1 MSSSSRQIAG
11 RLRLWPA
18 MRCWAWRSFS
28 SVITRRRPPVR
39 PELNVARSVLHWR
52 MRLGPLLGERHLD
65 RRGGAPPAQPCRFV
79 ERRSRQKPVAPA
91 ERRATGDAA
100 AFGGF
105 GHALPDDQGL
115 DLRLPTLLLA

>member
-1 MSSSSRQIAG
+1 MAALRARATRMGICSADRPRLAAALACGTRQIAPFA
-11 RLRLWPA
+11 L
-18 MRCWAWRSFS
+18 
-28 SVITRRRPPVR
+28 
-39 PELNVARSVLHWR
+39 
-52 MRLGPLLGERHLD
+52 ERFQDEGFIGLD
-65 RRGGAPPAQPCRFV
+65 DPAQPCRFV

-115 DLRLPTLLLA
+115 GLRLPTLLLA